1 MEKALYTLNTLR
13 IEHLCDY
20 DDLTAK
26 IKPNTFRSVE
36 LSLRHHRCTP
46 TLLEADFP
54 PLCIQSFDDVR
65 LCTASLKSPLNPAEM
80 RTSAIAG
87 LEIYMAGIRRK
98 KGIFLDDQPFLTT
111 TMNDRDR
118 DGNGEDGDKKGQD
131 DKRQSCISSF
141 QLEYLHSAVLLAPA

>member
-13 IEHLCDY
+13 IEHICDY

-54 PLCIQSFDDVR
+54 PLCIQSFEYRITKVALESRRDANISYCGSGDIHGG
-65 LCTASLKSPLNPAEM
+65 NPTEEGHFS
-80 RTSAIAG
+80 R
-87 LEIYMAGIRRK
+87 
-98 KGIFLDDQPFLTT
+98 
-111 TMNDRDR
+111 
-118 DGNGEDGDKKGQD
+118 
-131 DKRQSCISSF
+131 
-141 QLEYLHSAVLLAPA
+141 